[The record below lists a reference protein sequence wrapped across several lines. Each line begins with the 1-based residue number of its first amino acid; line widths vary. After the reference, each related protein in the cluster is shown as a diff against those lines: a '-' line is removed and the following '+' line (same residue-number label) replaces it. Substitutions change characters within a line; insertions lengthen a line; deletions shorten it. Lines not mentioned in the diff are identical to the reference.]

1 MVQGLGE
8 GGPLNESDYPTGNNI
23 GPQVSRVN
31 PRDIAV
37 RTGPPPVRDDG
48 SPRPRPCP
56 MNIQDDKAPE
66 KLFTPL
72 KALSNRSLSKQDWTT
87 WCSLLD
93 RWTDGFANWSI
104 QRANL
109 KAPTPQSAWA
119 RRQQELRAQGR
130 QKNPAQGPSPNRN
143 RAIGRKVALQKEYR
157 LHPKLCMAQ
166 LRKSP
171 PPTKCSVSIATVRD
185 YFVAKQADERGNTPV
200 GSPPL
205 QLWANPTPSDVMV
218 SPITEEELSKTL
230 KRMKANSA
238 PGPDRLRYSAWKQLN
253 PATITTILNTCR
265 INGRIPSRWKQ
276 SNTILI
282 HKGNDPNNLDNW
294 RPIALQNTLYKL
306 YAGIVARRVSDW
318 ALANKIISSSQKGFL
333 PFEGCLEHSF
343 VLKSIFQDSR
353 RRKKPASVVWLDLR
367 DAFGSVPHPILLK
380 ILNLAGLHGA
390 TLTII
395 RDIYLGSTTSV
406 QTRSERTPQI
416 PCLRGVKQ
424 GCPLSPILF
433 DLVMEVVIRAMEGVP
448 GSGYQLADTTIKTR
462 TYADDLCAVA
472 SSTDI
477 IQRMLAKAQE
487 AAKWAGLKFNPQKCA
502 TLTIHR
508 GSKLRQRAVPTRPT
522 LEGEQI
528 PALAWEDRYKYLGCK
543 VGADPKSDLK
553 QVKESYLKDCD
564 TIMRSDLADWQK
576 LDAMHRFARPQ
587 LIYTL
592 QNMDPPISWA
602 KSIDQATK
610 SLCKMHL
617 KLPRR
622 STTPFLYSP
631 TRAGGLGLP
640 NIEDELHIT
649 RTTTAFKL
657 LFNQGDARTK
667 TIATSALAKNIKTR
681 SLDQRSPQD
690 FLNHRA
696 DRGEGQRGDIKTIWS
711 KVRSSLKHCE
721 AELSTTTESIS
732 CCGRS
737 LSWGKRNLVA
747 SLLRSAIQ
755 SRYLRRWNESPDQG
769 RSVTC
774 FSQHPA
780 SNHWVPS
787 GKYTSFGEYRFALKA
802 RLNLLPTRTVRKR
815 AGENVTDL
823 SCPRCNNE
831 QETLAHVLN
840 HCPSQVGLIRQ
851 RHNNI
856 LTRLANAIPPWK
868 GRQYKEQMV
877 PGDPQGLKPDLVVL
891 NDVSKEAYVV
901 DVTMP
906 FEGSGSFAMARTEKE
921 EKYNHLKALLS
932 SKGYNKVEVDA
943 FVVGPLGSWDK
954 LNEMVLR
961 KLSVPRK
968 YATLFRRLCC
978 TEAIKGSFIMWKN
991 HTMGPSRYPDDS
1003 QQSLEPRGN
1012 TKSPINPSEL

>member
-1 MVQGLGE
+1 MSITDPMRTILLGLVH
-8 GGPLNESDYPTGNNI
+8 NE
-23 GPQVSRVN
+23 
-31 PRDIAV
+31 A
-37 RTGPPPVRDDG
+37 
-48 SPRPRPCP
+48 
-56 MNIQDDKAPE
+56 
-66 KLFTPL
+66 KLC
-72 KALSNRSLSKQDWTT
+72 LSSLPNAKLSKS
-87 WCSLLD
+87 SLLYTLYGKLND
-93 RWTDGFANWSI
+93 HHKRWNDEVI
-104 QRANL
+104 V
-109 KAPTPQSAWA
+109 
-119 RRQQELRAQGR
+119 
-130 QKNPAQGPSPNRN
+130 AQGPPPNRN

-157 LHPKLCMAQ
+157 RHPKLCMAK

-171 PPTKCSVSIATVRD
+171 PSTKCSVPIATIRD

-318 ALANKIISSSQKGFL
+318 ALANNIISPSQKGFL

-367 DAFGSVPHPILLK
+367 DAFGSVPHSILLK

-472 SSTDI
+472 SSTDT
-477 IQRMLAKAQE
+477 IQRMLVKAQE
-487 AAKWAGLKFNPQKCA
+487 AAK
-502 TLTIHR
+502 
-508 GSKLRQRAVPTRPT
+508 
-522 LEGEQI
+522 
-528 PALAWEDRYKYLGCK
+528 
-543 VGADPKSDLK
+543 
-553 QVKESYLKDCD
+553 
-564 TIMRSDLADWQK
+564 
-576 LDAMHRFARPQ
+576 
-587 LIYTL
+587 
-592 QNMDPPISWA
+592 
-602 KSIDQATK
+602 
-610 SLCKMHL
+610 
-617 KLPRR
+617 
-622 STTPFLYSP
+622 
-631 TRAGGLGLP
+631 
-640 NIEDELHIT
+640 
-649 RTTTAFKL
+649 
-657 LFNQGDARTK
+657 
-667 TIATSALAKNIKTR
+667 
-681 SLDQRSPQD
+681 
-690 FLNHRA
+690 
-696 DRGEGQRGDIKTIWS
+696 
-711 KVRSSLKHCE
+711 
-721 AELSTTTESIS
+721 
-732 CCGRS
+732 
-737 LSWGKRNLVA
+737 
-747 SLLRSAIQ
+747 
-755 SRYLRRWNESPDQG
+755 
-769 RSVTC
+769 C

-823 SCPRCNNE
+823 SCPRCNTE
-831 QETLAHVLN
+831 KETLAHVLN

-856 LTRLANAIPPWK
+856 LTRLANAVPPWK

-877 PGDPQGLKPDLVVL
+877 SGDPQGLKPDLVVL
-891 NDVSKEAYVV
+891 NDVSNEAYVV

-921 EKYNHLKALLS
+921 KKYNHLRALLS

-968 YATLFRRLCC
+968 YATLLRRLCC

-1003 QQSLEPRGN
+1003 
-1012 TKSPINPSEL
+1012 

>member
-1 MVQGLGE
+1 
-8 GGPLNESDYPTGNNI
+8 
-23 GPQVSRVN
+23 
-31 PRDIAV
+31 
-37 RTGPPPVRDDG
+37 
-48 SPRPRPCP
+48 

-93 RWTDGFANWSI
+93 RWTDGFANWTI

-130 QKNPAQGPSPNRN
+130 QKKPAQGPPPNRN
-143 RAIGRKVALQKEYR
+143 RAIGRTVALQKEYR
-157 LHPKLCMAQ
+157 LHPKLCMAK

-171 PPTKCSVSIATVRD
+171 PPTKCSVPIASVRD
-185 YFVAKQADERGNTPV
+185 YFVTKQADERGNTPV

-205 QLWANPTPSDVMV
+205 QLWANPTPSDVMM

-230 KRMKANSA
+230 RRMKANSA

-318 ALANKIISSSQKGFL
+318 ALANNIISPSQKGFL

-433 DLVMEVVIRAMEGVP
+433 VLVMEVVIRAMEGVP

-472 SSTDI
+472 SSTDT
-477 IQRMLAKAQE
+477 IQRMLVKAQE

-528 PALAWEDRYKYLGCK
+528 PALAWEERYKYLGCK

-587 LIYTL
+587 LVYTL

-622 STTPFLYSP
+622 TTTPFLYSL

-640 NIEDELHIT
+640 NIEDELHIF

-667 TIATSALAKNIKTR
+667 TIATSALAKTTKTR
-681 SLDQRSPQD
+681 SLGQRSPQD
-690 FLNHRA
+690 FLNRRA
-696 DRGEGQRGDIKTIWS
+696 DRGEGERGNIKTIWS
-711 KVRSSLKHCE
+711 EVRSSLKHCE
-721 AELSTTTESIS
+721 AELSTT
-732 CCGRS
+732 R
-737 LSWGKRNLVA
+737 V
-747 SLLRSAIQ
+747 
-755 SRYLRRWNESPDQG
+755 
-769 RSVTC
+769 
-774 FSQHPA
+774 H
-780 SNHWVPS
+780 
-787 GKYTSFGEYRFALKA
+787 
-802 RLNLLPTRTVRKR
+802 LLPRK
-815 AGENVTDL
+815 VT
-823 SCPRCNNE
+823 E
-831 QETLAHVLN
+831 
-840 HCPSQVGLIRQ
+840 
-851 RHNNI
+851 
-856 LTRLANAIPPWK
+856 
-868 GRQYKEQMV
+868 
-877 PGDPQGLKPDLVVL
+877 
-891 NDVSKEAYVV
+891 
-901 DVTMP
+901 
-906 FEGSGSFAMARTEKE
+906 
-921 EKYNHLKALLS
+921 
-932 SKGYNKVEVDA
+932 
-943 FVVGPLGSWDK
+943 LGK
-954 LNEMVLR
+954 
-961 KLSVPRK
+961 
-968 YATLFRRLCC
+968 T
-978 TEAIKGSFIMWKN
+978 
-991 HTMGPSRYPDDS
+991 
-1003 QQSLEPRGN
+1003 
-1012 TKSPINPSEL
+1012 